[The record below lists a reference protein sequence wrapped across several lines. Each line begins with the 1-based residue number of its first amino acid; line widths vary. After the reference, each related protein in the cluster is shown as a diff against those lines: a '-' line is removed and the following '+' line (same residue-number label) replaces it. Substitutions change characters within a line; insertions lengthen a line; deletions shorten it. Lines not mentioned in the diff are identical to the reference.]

1 MKQMSKRILN
11 KYNGRLTRPLSIA
24 ELEIILSRFE
34 IMLEE
39 EEDEY
44 KYSILEFIE
53 QEDFRRELFPL
64 SDLVTEK

>member
-1 MKQMSKRILN
+1 MSKRILN